1 VTGDTT
7 FEPNETF
14 TVHLSNP
21 VNATISDAD
30 GTGTIVNDDPPPP
43 LAITSLQW
51 SGTDLHIYFG
61 AAVAGLYR
69 LERSDDLEANVWVT
83 VVDNIQGTGATVECT
98 DSSAATRPQGFYR
111 IRRLE

>member
-1 VTGDTT
+1 MA
-7 FEPNETF
+7 
-14 TVHLSNP
+14 NP
-21 VNATISDAD
+21 INAILNSDEV
-30 GTGTIVNDDPPPP
+30 GGTIVNDDPPPP

-61 AAVAGLYR
+61 AAAAGLYR

-98 DSSAATRPQGFYR
+98 DLSAATRPQGFYR
-111 IRRLE
+111 IRRLQ